1 MEVHERS
8 NRYSVPRRIAVGPAV
23 VEDVQHTADLYRE
36 EGIIQK
42 TFDAA
47 AYMDAQF
54 NEVE

>member
-1 MEVHERS
+1 VHERS